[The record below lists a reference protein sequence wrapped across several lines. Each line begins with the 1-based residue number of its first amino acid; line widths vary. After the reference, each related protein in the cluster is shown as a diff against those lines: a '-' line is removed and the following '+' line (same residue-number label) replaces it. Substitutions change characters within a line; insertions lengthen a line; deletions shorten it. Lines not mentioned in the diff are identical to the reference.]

1 MNSSDEGSKLQ
12 GDAISSGVSHVID
25 VDDDFIVNKSDGI
38 SHLHGTNLKS
48 DHVDPLDD
56 HLANSKTQ
64 SPNPDMV
71 HSMPQSSPVSQQEL
85 RQNSVLIPVSEDKNL
100 DPETSNPDT
109 SSKISAYA
117 RLDFDNFTF
126 FVQTLQVILGRKS
139 NIDVDLQSNH
149 HAVDVHLS
157 SKKAVSRRHARIF
170 YNFASQQF
178 ELSVLGRNGAFVDD
192 MFVEKG
198 ITVPLND
205 GSKIQIGDIP
215 FVFVLPSIEVHEVI
229 RTDSKQFNPTDAV
242 NLRSNLYSSK
252 SPTPKVS
259 PKKPIEEKKKLLER
273 SEVEFKHP
281 KSPTGGRKSFS
292 KSTRDSL
299 LKIRR
304 LSNAR
309 RKSLASVAGDELNDI
324 LKELGVSSIDAID
337 ENDPDLLDSQ
347 IQGILDDHENNG
359 TGSNIE
365 SSLMKLAQ
373 FNEMAIEEEED
384 EIDRLVKQHN
394 LQQGVNLDE
403 SDMMDDGELEAIEM
417 DLSVL
422 DKEIANLAPL
432 IDEHNQSLL
441 KEKEEQRRTLQQRK
455 ELTQL
460 QQQRNITKFNS
471 GFPGQRQHF
480 STSTLANTDPLLI
493 QASSSNQAIGKPA
506 APRMGKPAS
515 IQPPA
520 SRLYNRSLNGL
531 SNNQL
536 LDNRLLSTSKL
547 SGLPTHLLG
556 LQSLNLSHSLPYNTL
571 GKSGLPARPPPPKL
585 EVPVLTITAEP
596 STIRFR
602 PPLRAITTNNDPPLS
617 SFGVPTTNDEP
628 SKYPKLPI
636 SRRDITR
643 RPPKKIYA
651 LDEIPEQYRA
661 KPSASL
667 PAMITNVLKPKS
679 TTGGLTLN
687 EIYDAIKDMYPY
699 YNYCPDGWQF
709 SVAHNVKY
717 NKIFKRLSKKGDE
730 WSYIMDELYINER
743 EKVRTKQQEIIAS
756 RAKMA
761 AIKAEELKQK
771 QRLEVQQAL
780 SQNIAGRNFLSPY
793 GLSSSNLY
801 KTGSQFVPNNIPY
814 KPTTSTAP
822 VPGQKQKTIAE
833 LASEIRRDGIINSNA
848 PLYFKPH
855 QSGTSPTSNQSATV
869 APEDNIKAQL
879 AANRSAS
886 PQVTNTT
893 SRSSTPPQANMSQD
907 TKNSLTYLQKELFT
921 LYKARKLSYNTAVTT
936 EIITKALATT
946 IAQVNAIGAKA
957 GCGDNALSFLV
968 ERAPQQVSKILDIA
982 LTKSI
987 REKES
992 GKSSGTPSRS
1002 GTPGPPGPTQVPV
1015 TAPSSSSLVHNSPT
1029 KIQLAPSAPSALP
1042 ANIVRSKELSSEMSV
1057 GQNGLTP
1064 ILTGDETK
1072 TALAPEIQTAPE
1084 VPSARALAP
1093 QLATPIINSSTSTTN
1108 TPTKTAHPP
1117 SAHPPPTTTTTHTAT
1132 PTKPMA
1138 LSKPPN
1144 YGLSKP
1150 SSFQSLGRPSPLS
1163 KPSSFNKPGALSRPP
1178 QFLSNKLPTTPQA
1191 SNVSANANNKREI
1204 DSAQESPRKIIKTD

>member
-1 MNSSDEGSKLQ
+1 MSSSNEVSKLQ
-12 GDAISSGVSHVID
+12 GDVISSGVSHVID
-25 VDDDFIVNKSDGI
+25 VDDDFIIDKSDGV
-38 SHLHGTNLKS
+38 SHVHGTNLKS
-48 DHVDPLDD
+48 DHVDPLDN
-56 HLANSKTQ
+56 HSTNSKTQ
-64 SPNPDMV
+64 SPNPDIV

-85 RQNSVLIPVSEDKNL
+85 RQNSVLIPVSEDTNL
-100 DPETSNPDT
+100 DQDVPNTDT

-198 ITVPLND
+198 ITVPLVD

-252 SPTPKVS
+252 SPTPKVL
-259 PKKPIEEKKKLLER
+259 PKKAKEEKKRLTEKNEA
-273 SEVEFKHP
+273 EFKHP
-281 KSPTGGRKSFS
+281 KSPSGARKSFS

-347 IQGILDDHENNG
+347 IQSILDDHENNG

-394 LQQGVNLDE
+394 LEQGVNLDD
-403 SDMMDDGELEAIEM
+403 SDLMDNAELEAIEM

-432 IDEHNQSLL
+432 IDEHNQGLL
-441 KEKEEQRRTLQQRK
+441 KEKEEKRKTLQQRK

-460 QQQRNITKFNS
+460 QQQRNSTKFNT
-471 GFPGQRQHF
+471 GFPGQSQQF

-493 QASSSNQAIGKPA
+493 QASRGNQAINKPT

-520 SRLYNRSLNGL
+520 SRLYSRNINGL

-536 LDNRLLSTSKL
+536 IDNRLLSTSKL
-547 SGLPTHLLG
+547 SGLPSHLLG

-571 GKSGLPARPPPPKL
+571 GKSGLPTRPPPPKL
-585 EVPVLTITAEP
+585 DAPVLTITAEP

-602 PPLRAITTNNDPPLS
+602 PPLRAITTNNEPPLS

-667 PAMITNVLKPKS
+667 PVMITNVLKPKS

-717 NKIFKRLSKKGDE
+717 NKIFKRLTKKGDE

-771 QRLEVQQAL
+771 QRLEVQQAI

-793 GLSSSNLY
+793 NLPTNNLY
-801 KTGSQFVPNNIPY
+801 KTGSQFVPNIPY
-814 KPTTSTAP
+814 KPSTPTAT

-833 LASEIRRDGIINSNA
+833 LASEIRRDGIINTNA
-848 PLYFKPH
+848 PLYFKPQ
-855 QSGTSPTSNQSATV
+855 QSGSSSPIATSGQGATV
-869 APEDNIKAQL
+869 APENNIKAQL
-879 AANRSAS
+879 AANRSSS
-886 PQVTNTT
+886 PQVTNTS
-893 SRSSTPPQANMSQD
+893 SRSSSPPQANMSQD

-1002 GTPGPPGPTQVPV
+1002 GTPGPSASSAPTPTQ
-1015 TAPSSSSLVHNSPT
+1015 APSSSLALNSPT
-1029 KIQLAPSAPSALP
+1029 KTQPVQPAPPTSIA
-1042 ANIVRSKELSSEMSV
+1042 RSERSSETPV
-1057 GQNGLTP
+1057 AQNSPTQTP
-1064 ILTGDETK
+1064 TGDETK
-1072 TALAPEIQTAPE
+1072 MVPVPPAPASPAP
-1084 VPSARALAP
+1084 AP
-1093 QLATPIINSSTSTTN
+1093 QVATPTINTATTN
-1108 TPTKTAHPP
+1108 TPTTHTP
-1117 SAHPPPTTTTTHTAT
+1117 SAHTPTTHT
-1132 PTKPMA
+1132 PTKPIS
-1138 LSKPPN
+1138 LPKPPS

-1191 SNVSANANNKREI
+1191 SNINANNKREI
-1204 DSAQESPRKIIKTD
+1204 DSAQESPRKVIKTD